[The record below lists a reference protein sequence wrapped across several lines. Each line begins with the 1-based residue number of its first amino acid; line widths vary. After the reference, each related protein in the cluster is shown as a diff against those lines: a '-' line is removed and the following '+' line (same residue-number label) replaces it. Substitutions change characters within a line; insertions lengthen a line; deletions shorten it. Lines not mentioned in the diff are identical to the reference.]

1 MQKFLKKMFYMG
13 VDLTAQSVEKME
25 TTIKEIVKKEEG
37 TVEKGEKIIAE
48 FIKKT
53 EKNKEF
59 LESKIDV
66 VLKKISLRK
75 AKKGIQ
81 DVLNE
86 DELKDTLN
94 IKGNK

>member
-37 TVEKGEKIIAE
+37 SVEKGEKIIAE

-59 LESKIDV
+59 LESKINV
-66 VLKKISLRK
+66 VLKKVSLRK